1 MKAQLGR
8 PSGLALVFLST
19 LLAAFLAMGA
29 YTVAQANNHS
39 ATRSFSA
46 SEVAPGAEIT
56 VNITLSEYGEGG
68 SVTETLPEGF
78 SFVSGSIDLNG
89 GGGFD
94 RSMGNQVRVVLV
106 GAGVTSVTYKVTAP
120 DAAGGPHAFSGNFVN
135 FGGESVA
142 VGGAAMVTVAATPP
156 PTPTPEPSA
165 PMLSAESYTATVA
178 EDVEEGDVLTV
189 APAISATDADS
200 DTLTY
205 SLSGVGSDD
214 FAIDGDG
221 MVTVAKSLNSERTEK
236 YGLTVMVS
244 DGTLYD
250 SATLTIMVTAIPS
263 ITLSSHEP
271 GAAVQITIR
280 ANAAAAIMPNQD
292 ITVDLSGFSVP
303 DTIADAAVQIS
314 SYGYNGNPSN
324 VVVSGSKV
332 TMSVPNVK
340 ANGDDQMESVM
351 GNYSIRVKQSAGVTN
366 AASGG
371 SKTVKWVENAP
382 NDADEANKEAMVDID
397 RVIKLSATSGTRG
410 TMTTAT
416 FKGFAN
422 GSATVN
428 LNGAKLAEVT
438 IADNTGT
445 HEIDT
450 SPAKFKAN
458 EDNTITAQDA
468 AGNSQTGDGAVF
480 TISPKAVVDP
490 EESPVSKEVEI
501 TLSDWP
507 AENTIT
513 EVTIG
518 ASDVTPDTAP
528 KTDVDGG
535 AEFKVMVPAG
545 ANRGTQTVKVTGTE
559 VDDSTPSATASL
571 SVGVLT
577 LTIQPAMVVPGQQI
591 TIEGSGLAPGDV
603 IKRVTIGNQTADV
616 DATANSAGD
625 IVIAVNVPSNEDGD
639 GIGSGKQTVVVKA
652 DKKDRDDNSGRVAEG
667 SIEIPKAAISLSPE
681 TSRRG
686 TTVNV
691 SGSGFPSGDLVQ
703 VKYENNNT
711 FVTVAAGSA
720 DASGAVSIDFVVPS
734 YARIGAEHN
743 VEAISVGVF
752 KGVTAKAVH
761 ETPGAMVSLS
771 TDRIASG
778 QTITISGMNF
788 PAFATVAV
796 MEIGG
801 VDVRPV
807 PAPATSID
815 GDFESTVLVPQL
827 ELGNQTVSVRVS
839 GTTITAFLEIGT
851 VAVSRD
857 PADVFAGL
865 GDRLVRVWYLDRATQ
880 TWSFYDPDPD
890 VAAFNTLSQV
900 SSGQIV
906 TIIVGEGESVE
917 FQGRTLY
924 AGSNPVSL
932 N

>member
-29 YTVAQANNHS
+29 YTVAQANEHS

-56 VNITLSEYGEGG
+56 VSIALSAYGEGG
-68 SVTETLPEGF
+68 SVADTLPEGF
-78 SFVSGSIDLNG
+78 SFVSGSIEFVG
-89 GGGFD
+89 GGGFS
-94 RSMGNQVRVVLV
+94 RPSGNMVNVVLA
-106 GAGVTSVTYKVTAP
+106 GAGVTSVVYKVTAP
-120 DAAGGPHAFSGNFVN
+120 DAAGGPHEFTGNFVN
-135 FGGESVA
+135 FANESVDI
-142 VGGAAMVTVAATPP
+142 GGMDMVTVAVAPE
-156 PTPTPEPSA
+156 PTPEPTPA
-165 PMLSAESYTATVA
+165 PDPM
-178 EDVEEGDVLTV
+178 VE
-189 APAISATDADS
+189 
-200 DTLTY
+200 
-205 SLSGVGSDD
+205 
-214 FAIDGDG
+214 
-221 MVTVAKSLNSERTEK
+221 LNTQ
-236 YGLTVMVS
+236 
-244 DGTLYD
+244 
-250 SATLTIMVTAIPS
+250 
-263 ITLSSHEP
+263 EP

-280 ANAAAAIMPNQD
+280 DSAAAAIMPDEQ
-292 ITVDLSGFSVP
+292 IELDLSGFSVP
-303 DTIADAAVQIS
+303 DTIDDSDISIS
-314 SYGYNGNPSN
+314 SGGYRGNPSN
-324 VVVSGSKV
+324 VVVSGSNV
-332 TMSVPNVK
+332 TMTVPNVK
-340 ANGDDQMESVM
+340 ANGDDQEAPVM
-351 GNYSIRVKQSAGVTN
+351 GDYTIRIKQSAGITN

-371 SKTVKWVENAP
+371 SKTVKWQENSPDGA
-382 NDADEANKEAMVDID
+382 EKEATVDID
-397 RVIKLSATSGTRG
+397 RVINLSETSGTRG

-428 LNGAKLAEVT
+428 LNGDKLAEVM

-445 HEIDT
+445 LEIDT
-450 SPAKFKAN
+450 TSSNFKAN
-458 EDNTITAQDA
+458 DDNTITAQDA
-468 AGNSQTGDGAVF
+468 EGNSQTGDGAVF
-480 TISPKAVVDP
+480 TVSPKAVVDP
-490 EESPVSKEVEI
+490 EESPVSKEVTI

-507 AENTIT
+507 GGNEIT
-513 EVTIG
+513 AVSIG
-518 ASDVTPDTAP
+518 ASDVTPDATAT
-528 KTDVDGG
+528 TDSDGG
-535 AEFKVMVPAG
+535 AEFKVMVPAN
-545 ANRGTQTVKVTGTE
+545 ANRGTQTVKVTGSE
-559 VDDSTPSATASL
+559 SAEGADDAPSATASL
-571 SVGVLT
+571 SVGVLA

-591 TIEGSGLAPGDV
+591 TIEGSGLVAGDRITSV
-603 IKRVTIGNQTADV
+603 SIGNQTANV
-616 DATANSAGD
+616 NATANSAGD
-625 IVIAVNVPSNEDGD
+625 VVIAVNVPSDEDD
-639 GIGSGKQTVVVKA
+639 GIGSGMKTVSVTA
-652 DKKDRDDNSGRVAEG
+652 DGSNDSSGRVAEG
-667 SIEIPKAAISLSPE
+667 SIEIPEAVIALDPE

-703 VKYENNNT
+703 VKYDNAGNS
-711 FVTVAAGSA
+711 VTVAAGSA

-734 YARIGAEHN
+734 YARIGTEHD
-743 VEAISVGVF
+743 VEATSVGVYA
-752 KGVTAKAVH
+752 GVTANATH

-778 QTITISGMNF
+778 QTITVSGMNF

-839 GTTITAFLEIGT
+839 STTITTFLELGT
-851 VAVSRD
+851 ATVSRA